1 MARARLS
8 YGARANIK
16 IVCEE
21 NLSIEY
27 TALYIVGRS
36 VQCRCNYTM
45 VISRVQMCADNVQAI
60 KKLRLY
66 KVIE

>member
-1 MARARLS
+1 MKLDGTRARLS

-27 TALYIVGRS
+27 TALAGS
-36 VQCRCNYTM
+36 FCAM
-45 VISRVQMCADNVQAI
+45 SMAISRVQMCADKVQAI

>member
-27 TALYIVGRS
+27 TALHSWVVLCHVG
-36 VQCRCNYTM
+36 TTLA
-45 VISRVQMCADNVQAI
+45 ISRVQMCADNVQAI